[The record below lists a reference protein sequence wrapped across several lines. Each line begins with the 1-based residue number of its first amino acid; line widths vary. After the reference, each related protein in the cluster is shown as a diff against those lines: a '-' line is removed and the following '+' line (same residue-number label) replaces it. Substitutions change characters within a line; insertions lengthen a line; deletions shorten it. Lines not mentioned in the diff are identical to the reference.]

1 MERNDIQK
9 ISSETANIPVYKQSA
24 EYAIEHDELPAYRES
39 FRVNMACR
47 DALES
52 AIHESYHDYC
62 LDTGKAAAQVAAQF
76 GMERVAYVLANTVR
90 AFDHDG
96 RISRDNKAWAQT
108 VPVCTDADEWG
119 HERSRYFLV
128 SQVNPGLVN
137 LLVSREAHNVI
148 TTGGVEIAV
157 QEWADD
163 EKTKPFENLSGVM
176 PNTTVT
182 KIAEVKN
189 TGASDAWVRVK
200 VEKNIK
206 LQGEG
211 TPDTGLVE
219 LTLNTADWTEK
230 DGYYYY
236 SKPLKPGE
244 ITAPIFTAVTFKP
257 DMGNEYQNATATV
270 DVSAQA
276 VQTANNGDTVMDAK
290 GWPNS

>member
-1 MERNDIQK
+1 MLAIC
-9 ISSETANIPVYKQSA
+9 IATLAAGTLAYFTSE
-24 EYAIEHDELPAYRES
+24 
-39 FRVNMACR
+39 
-47 DALES
+47 
-52 AIHESYHDYC
+52 
-62 LDTGKAAAQVAAQF
+62 GK
-76 GMERVAYVLANTVR
+76 
-90 AFDHDG
+90 
-96 RISRDNKAWAQT
+96 
-108 VPVCTDADEWG
+108 
-119 HERSRYFLV
+119 
-128 SQVNPGLVN
+128 
-137 LLVSREAHNVI
+137 AHNVI

-157 QEWADD
+157 QEWADM
-163 EKTKPFENLSGVM
+163 EKTKPFENLTGVM

-182 KIAEVKN
+182 KIAEIKN

-219 LTLNTADWTEK
+219 LTLNTTDWTEK
-230 DGYYYY
+230 DGYFYYT
-236 SKPLKPGE
+236 KALKPGE
-244 ITAPIFTAVTFKP
+244 VTAPIFTAVTFKA